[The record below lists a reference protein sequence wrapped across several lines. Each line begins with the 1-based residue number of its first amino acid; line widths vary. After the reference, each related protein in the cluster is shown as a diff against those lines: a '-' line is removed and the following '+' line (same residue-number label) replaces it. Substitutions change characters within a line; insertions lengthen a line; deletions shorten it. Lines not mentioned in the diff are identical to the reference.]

1 MLVTEIR
8 HQLHNKLE
16 TIVRNK
22 VLTGEA
28 KLVIV

>member
-1 MLVTEIR
+1 MPVTEIR

-16 TIVRNK
+16 AIVRNK